1 MSSTTRKHD
10 YNKLKFYTKDK
21 LNLLITGLSTACI
34 NFSIFGM
41 LSCGNIDLFKVF
53 PQAKEINIKNIMM
66 SPDLKQTFVAAYVDS
81 TVHILTYDNDMFCKY
96 TISLHNLAIQHGLV
110 HNTVS
115 YINDTIQSITEAWES
130 VLLEMDNKLI
140 KFADSQ
146 PAGKIL
152 NNVKKII
159 SRFFF
164 ILGTLS
170 PDFLEL
176 LMFGYPPTT
185 AMHQFLTK

>member
-34 NFSIFGM
+34 HFSIFGM

-53 PQAKEINIKNIMM
+53 PNASNINIKSIMM
-66 SPDLKQTFVAAYVDS
+66 SSDLKQTFVAVFVDS
-81 TVHILTYDNDMFCKY
+81 TIHILTYDNDMFCKY
-96 TISLHNLAIQHGLV
+96 AISLHNVAIQHGLV

-146 PAGKIL
+146 PPGNIFY
-152 NNVKKII
+152 NNKKN
-159 SRFFF
+159 SNADVYFKF
-164 ILGTLS
+164 
-170 PDFLEL
+170 
-176 LMFGYPPTT
+176 
-185 AMHQFLTK
+185 